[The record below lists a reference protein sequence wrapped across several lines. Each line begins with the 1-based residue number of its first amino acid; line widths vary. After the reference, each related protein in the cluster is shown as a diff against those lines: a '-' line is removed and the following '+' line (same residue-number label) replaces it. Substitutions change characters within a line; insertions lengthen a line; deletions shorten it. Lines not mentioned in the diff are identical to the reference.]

1 VKKLNTVEK
10 YGDTSKV
17 IPYPRQPNSVKVI
30 KPEKALDKNLTDSC
44 SVIIV
49 SYKTGSILIECLNS
63 IFQQEGI
70 HQVILV
76 DNGNTRSLIQQINTI
91 ADAEARLEIITG
103 HGNVGFAKGCNLGAR
118 RARAHYLLLIN
129 PDSIVNDGTISK
141 AIHVFKDYPE
151 AFVLTVR
158 IENSDGSEQRGA
170 RRNLMTPWTCLVEQ
184 FRLDRLAPDH
194 PHFQRLNL
202 NETKPLLDISPVQ
215 CISGA
220 FMLMPKNIYNDLGGM
235 DEEYFLHVEDVD
247 FCMRIEKIG
256 GVILYVPNITVMH
269 QKSTSDV
276 YPGFIEWHKAKSFC
290 TYFEKH
296 FQTQYPKWILNIFA
310 SAIYLRFTLRLVP
323 ITLSWAYKV
332 AFISN
337 KKHE

>member
-1 VKKLNTVEK
+1 VEKSNTARK
-10 YGDTSKV
+10 YGDRSKI
-17 IPYPRQPNSVKVI
+17 IPYPQQSNSI
-30 KPEKALDKNLTDSC
+30 KATKLKKDPDKNLINSC
-44 SVIIV
+44 SVVIV
-49 SYKTGSILIECLNS
+49 SYKTGPILIECLNS

-103 HGNVGFAKGCNLGAR
+103 HGNIGFAKGCNLGAR

-296 FQTQYPKWILNIFA
+296 FQAQYPKWILNIFA